1 MRIAIV
7 GAGGHGEVV
16 QECLDLIHPDGVE
29 TVFYDDRYPDLERI
43 GETRVL
49 GSCSDAC
56 DPAAPNQAFVA
67 IGENRTRA
75 RLIQQLLHAGKTLVT
90 VLHPSCIL
98 SPDCQVLEGT
108 IAISG
113 SVINRGASIGR
124 GVILNTLSSAG
135 HGCQLGDFA
144 QLGPGVN
151 LGGGTVL
158 GTGAF
163 MGIGAKVV
171 PGVTIGEWTVV
182 GAGSVVLNDLPPYTF
197 CYGTPAR
204 VVRDLHPSERP
215 EANGNTDPGETETS
229 L

>member
-1 MRIAIV
+1 MRIAII
-7 GAGGHGEVV
+7 GAGGHGEVA

-29 TVFYDDRYPDLERI
+29 TVFYDDRYPELQRV

-49 GSCSDAC
+49 GTCADAC
-56 DPAAPNQAFVA
+56 DPASPDQAFVA

-75 RLIQQLLHAGKTLVT
+75 LLIQKLLNAGKTLAT
-90 VLHPSCIL
+90 ILHPSCIL
-98 SPDCQVLEGT
+98 SPNCQVLEGT
-108 IAISG
+108 ITISG

-135 HGCQLGDFA
+135 HDCRLGDFS

-151 LGGGTVL
+151 LGGGAVL

-163 MGIGAKVV
+163 LGIGAKVV

-182 GAGSVVLNDLPPYTF
+182 GAGSVVLKDLPPYTF

-204 VVRDLHPSERP
+204 VIRDLRPDERP
-215 EANGNTDPGETETS
+215 ASPGNADPGRA
-229 L
+229 